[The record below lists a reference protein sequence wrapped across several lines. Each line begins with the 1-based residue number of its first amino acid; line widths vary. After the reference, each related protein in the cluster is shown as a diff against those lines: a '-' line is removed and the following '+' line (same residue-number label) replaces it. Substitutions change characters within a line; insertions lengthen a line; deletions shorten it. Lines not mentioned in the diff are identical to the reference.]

1 MGFLIE
7 FGGRA
12 GPRNLVVCVKLCKK
26 VVWYLVDPY
35 ALSVTRRA

>member
-1 MGFLIE
+1 MRRQTVCVRGKYP
-7 FGGRA
+7 A
-12 GPRNLVVCVKLCKK
+12 KKVVCVKLCKK